1 MGLRPSEY
9 AHAPQSAQRS
19 SNTFREYG
27 SENKLTPISSAN
39 ICPLSTSPLFPS
51 IKSPSSQESDFHQ
64 PSIAFLLPRTLM
76 SLIISVHGSS
86 TDDMEVE
93 AQLMDFASSDNR

>member
-1 MGLRPSEY
+1 
-9 AHAPQSAQRS
+9 
-19 SNTFREYG
+19 
-27 SENKLTPISSAN
+27 
-39 ICPLSTSPLFPS
+39 
-51 IKSPSSQESDFHQ
+51 
-64 PSIAFLLPRTLM
+64 M